1 MPRKSKYGLK
11 LFLFSPLPT
20 TCRHKLLSNST
31 YNYKNSVI
39 FGQGNWIWDIF
50 TNCFNQ
56 YSKITTILCTK
67 CTRRKRQTTSLLY
80 RKHLTNLILSF
91 FSGLCSLRSSSSHV
105 FTIPESTNHKFF
117 ICFVFLQG
125 RGFLLRLKMP
135 IYLSVCHNWKRC
147 YAAL

>member
-11 LFLFSPLPT
+11 LFLFFPLPT

-39 FGQGNWIWDIF
+39 FGQENCIWDIF

-105 FTIPESTNHKFF
+105 FTIPESTNFFTKFSLF
-117 ICFVFLQG
+117 FYKVEVFYCDKKIP
-125 RGFLLRLKMP
+125 R
-135 IYLSVCHNWKRC
+135 YVTV
-147 YAAL
+147 